1 MRRALAEDLE
11 ERTRFIRNHTA
22 IAATSLVPEIDLH
35 LATEITPLWHASES
49 WLHAH
54 GVPPPFW
61 AFAWAGGQALA
72 RYILD
77 HPAIVAGK
85 RVLDF
90 AAGSGIV
97 GIAAARAGAR
107 HVVSSDI
114 DPFAEVV
121 IRMNATLN
129 RVGIMVEKD
138 DAVGHPLD
146 DYDVLLA
153 GDVCYERPMANVVTP
168 WLRDRA
174 RAGLTVL
181 LGDPGRAYLLPRD
194 GREELARYEVPV
206 SADVEGRAIR
216 TGAVFRVLP

>member
-1 MRRALAEDLE
+1 VRRAVAEDLE
-11 ERTRFIRNHTA
+11 ERVRFVRHHTA
-22 IAATSLVPEIDLH
+22 IASTSLVPEIELY
-35 LATEITPLWHASES
+35 LATEITPLWHASEA
-49 WLHAH
+49 WLKAH

-77 HPAIVAGK
+77 HPEVVAGK

-90 AAGSGIV
+90 ASGSGIV
-97 GIAAARAGAR
+97 GIAAALARAK

-121 IRMNATLN
+121 IRMNAMLN
-129 RVGIMVEKD
+129 DVAVMVERD

-146 DYDVLLA
+146 NYDVLLA
-153 GDVCYERPMANVVTP
+153 GDVCYERPMANLVTP
-168 WLRDRA
+168 WLRERA
-174 RAGLTVL
+174 GAGLTVL

-194 GREELARYEVPV
+194 GREELARYDVPV
-206 SADVEGRAIR
+206 SADVEGREIR